1 MTTLS
6 VSSNATLDGQ
16 TTIGDGSGTENLFV
30 YSPVGNSTVGFI
42 PNGNTVLLGNTS
54 NRWVLNANTGNFSG
68 TISSGNVT
76 VTGFINASSSANV
89 SGTIR
94 VGGAATLSNT
104 LSVTGAMTTSGGI
117 NPTSNTS
124 GQNLG
129 GTGKRWVFYA
139 NTINTS
145 GLITGGAG
153 ASITGTAN
161 ASVGMNVGAN
171 VNLSTSKIT
180 VGTSSVNT
188 AISSSGIDT
197 DGTLDVLKASSFSN
211 TMAVTGSATFS
222 SSANVVGDFSIH
234 GDIKDEGG
242 NAFRVYY
249 ANGDVA
255 WPA

>member
-1 MTTLS
+1 
-6 VSSNATLDGQ
+6 
-16 TTIGDGSGTENLFV
+16 
-30 YSPVGNSTVGFI
+30 
-42 PNGNTVLLGNTS
+42 
-54 NRWVLNANTGNFSG
+54 
-68 TISSGNVT
+68 
-76 VTGFINASSSANV
+76 
-89 SGTIR
+89 
-94 VGGAATLSNT
+94 
-104 LSVTGAMTTSGGI
+104 MTTSGGI
-117 NPTSNTS
+117 NPTSNSS

-171 VNLSTSKIT
+171 VNLTTQKISVGNAT
-180 VGTSSVNT
+180 VNAVITDGGN
-188 AISSSGIDT
+188 IDM

-222 SSANVVGDFSIH
+222 STANVVGDFSIH